1 MFFIGRA
8 KPTPLSAESFLSPRV
23 SSFDCP
29 RNEENSNVD
38 DVQNHNQNRNDQ
50 SFYLDL
56 IFLNFELSKLRCGNI
71 VFILKLKLAEFQN
84 LNCRLKHFVK
94 KMPSLNSSIS
104 NPTF

>member
-8 KPTPLSAESFLSPRV
+8 KPTSLSAESFLSPRV

-38 DVQNHNQNRNDQ
+38 DVKNHNQNRNNQ

-56 IFLNFELSKLRCGNI
+56 IFKNFELCKLSCGNI
-71 VFILKLKLAEFQN
+71 DSILKLAEFQS
-84 LNCRLKHFVK
+84 LK
-94 KMPSLNSSIS
+94 L
-104 NPTF
+104 